1 MTWSRGASCS
11 SLLTPAARAAL
22 DQADGAGDA
31 RAHLEDDAGFQVLH
45 RAVGVVAAVV
55 GVDAHRIDR
64 DAAAHVEAGF
74 LVVLGEHRRRGQGA
88 DIGHVVERLHD
99 RTGNSGYIL
108 AREHIS
114 ETIPERLADG
124 NFRIDNIPFHTYEA
138 AFNDIV
144 SATEQDGKLI
154 FQDLIQPSGNTLL
167 RIIALRPETVPE
179 LCQALTELGCQW
191 ETTGSLVAV
200 NVPRDTAYAPILA
213 FLKQG
218 MDAERWGVEEAV
230 LCHSDA

>member
-1 MTWSRGASCS
+1 MTEE
-11 SLLTPAARAAL
+11 TTKFKVVFP
-22 DQADGAGDA
+22 
-31 RAHLEDDAGFQVLH
+31 LEQDENGYPPVGFE
-45 RAVGVVAAVV
+45 GVWA
-55 GVDAHRIDR
+55 
-64 DAAAHVEAGF
+64 
-74 LVVLGEHRRRGQGA
+74 
-88 DIGHVVERLHD
+88 
-99 RTGNSGYIL
+99 
-108 AREHIS
+108 
-114 ETIPERLADG
+114 ERLADG

-154 FQDLIQPSGNTLL
+154 FQDLVQPSGNTLL

-200 NVPRDTAYAPILA
+200 NVPRETAYAPVLA